1 MTQRLLFDRRLLAIS
16 VLAGLAVRL
25 WVAWQPVDV
34 LSWRAT
40 ADDAYY
46 YFKLAQHIGAGAGT
60 TFDGINQ
67 TNGFHPLY
75 ALLLVPIFRYVGDDI
90 ALGVHLALTL
100 IALVSVVTAW
110 PIYLIGK
117 SVHSSLAGAIGAM
130 IHLLNPWVIILTMTG
145 VESAVYVF
153 CFAWTVM
160 AYVRWKTSLQSFRG
174 IVPVGLLSGLTIMA
188 RSEGIMLLVGI
199 IFDLIVEHW
208 RRSGSMLMLIVLV
221 GGLSFVVC
229 FPWMFWSISLF
240 GTPFQISSSAIML
253 HNYANVPKDVF
264 EAVKWY
270 LGRISWF
277 IPRYLYKLILFNF
290 TAVVGLAIFYF
301 PGFRLKLNFFSL
313 NRLFFLFITISAI
326 SVYYNTILLH
336 QQHWY
341 FNALVLIF
349 TLLGFVV
356 ISDGLSR
363 IKSESLLHRYRKS
376 FSLLV
381 LFVLCVFFVI
391 NWQRGLYPGQKFAYE
406 NGIHIAGSYLRGERL
421 GATDSGIVGFF
432 CRCVMVNLDGVMNN
446 AAVEY
451 YRTYGYNRESIFRFA
466 LSQDVSYIWSG
477 EPFTSSEVRTV
488 RRVQFLNGVW
498 YQIEKAENSTGYSDD

>member
-229 FPWMFWSISLF
+229 FP
-240 GTPFQISSSAIML
+240 
-253 HNYANVPKDVF
+253 
-264 EAVKWY
+264 
-270 LGRISWF
+270 
-277 IPRYLYKLILFNF
+277 
-290 TAVVGLAIFYF
+290 
-301 PGFRLKLNFFSL
+301 
-313 NRLFFLFITISAI
+313 
-326 SVYYNTILLH
+326 
-336 QQHWY
+336 
-341 FNALVLIF
+341 
-349 TLLGFVV
+349 
-356 ISDGLSR
+356 
-363 IKSESLLHRYRKS
+363 
-376 FSLLV
+376 
-381 LFVLCVFFVI
+381 
-391 NWQRGLYPGQKFAYE
+391 
-406 NGIHIAGSYLRGERL
+406 
-421 GATDSGIVGFF
+421 
-432 CRCVMVNLDGVMNN
+432 
-446 AAVEY
+446 
-451 YRTYGYNRESIFRFA
+451 
-466 LSQDVSYIWSG
+466 
-477 EPFTSSEVRTV
+477 
-488 RRVQFLNGVW
+488 
-498 YQIEKAENSTGYSDD
+498 